1 MCFRHLFSLSLSLYI
16 YIYIKGDGGG
26 RQANRIPKKSI
37 PKAQFS
43 IETLFVFFFHVPK
56 MRKGGETPNQCLVRG
71 GPMILILHF

>member
-1 MCFRHLFSLSLSLYI
+1 MCFRHLFSLSLSLYIYI

-43 IETLFVFFFHVPK
+43 IEALFVFFFMYQKWEKEERLQISVW
-56 MRKGGETPNQCLVRG
+56 
-71 GPMILILHF
+71 